1 MCNWKKIQGLSH
13 GINGN
18 FMYSHNDDA
27 LMFTND
33 SLGYI
38 PLDEDPANYTQMM
51 INIDP
56 YITYI
61 NPINNTKHSLKTRI
75 YRNDYEPNLVDQHI
89 PTFFTLTINFKKH
102 G

>member
-1 MCNWKKIQGLSH
+1 
-13 GINGN
+13 
-18 FMYSHNDDA
+18 MYSHNDDA

-61 NPINNTKHSLKTRI
+61 NPINNTKHSLKKQEYTETI
-75 YRNDYEPNLVDQHI
+75 II
-89 PTFFTLTINFKKH
+89 PTGKTCIF
-102 G
+102 